1 MGTSGCEDEC
11 FSPATRTAL
20 DRHKWQGRLV
30 SSTEDGVAAEC
41 IAAGWGWRVV
51 GDTRAEA
58 VEAAKRHRRTN
69 DGHVVV
75 FDQP

>member
-1 MGTSGCEDEC
+1 
-11 FSPATRTAL
+11 
-20 DRHKWQGRLV
+20 V

-51 GDTRAEA
+51 EDTRAEA

-75 FDQP
+75 IDQP